1 MRFAASVFFALL
13 LTAVGLMVVP
23 SAAAQETSVDDA
35 AGALTAPLPDSTA
48 AGVGAPGEAG
58 IDMPAYPMDPERK
71 AKLISYSR
79 FVNIWRF
86 VSFFI
91 TVGVLVLIL
100 FTGLSARLR
109 TWAQRI
115 IKQPFLAL
123 WVFLILFLLVDF
135 LLNLPFDIYRG
146 FLVESDYG
154 FMNQTFGGW
163 FGEKALGLL
172 VSAVIVIVPVWLLYW
187 AINRYRQW
195 WLVFTI
201 GAIPIAVL
209 LIVIVPVVISPLFND
224 FVPIQ
229 DQELGGKLTGL
240 AESVGIHDAD
250 VFQVNASKQSSKINA
265 YVTGLFG
272 SKRIVLYDTMIKGFT
287 DEEILFVMG
296 HEMGHYVKNH
306 IFLGLGVA
314 ILFVGFMLWVANRT
328 IQLFINRF
336 HRRLGFDRVGDMASL
351 PLIILFVTV
360 LEFAFQPITNG
371 YSRYQENV
379 CDRYGID
386 ITGVDGE
393 TAARAF
399 DKLAVF
405 NLSDPSPSPL
415 IEFWFYD
422 HPALEKRMAFVRE
435 YAAGR
440 NLQAT
445 AQ

>member
-209 LIVIVPVVISPLFND
+209 LIVIVPVVISPVFND

-229 DQELGGKLTGL
+229 DQELGGQLTGL
-240 AESVGIHDAD
+240 ADSVGINDA
-250 VFQVNASKQSSKINA
+250 
-265 YVTGLFG
+265 
-272 SKRIVLYDTMIKGFT
+272 
-287 DEEILFVMG
+287 
-296 HEMGHYVKNH
+296 
-306 IFLGLGVA
+306 
-314 ILFVGFMLWVANRT
+314 
-328 IQLFINRF
+328 
-336 HRRLGFDRVGDMASL
+336 
-351 PLIILFVTV
+351 
-360 LEFAFQPITNG
+360 
-371 YSRYQENV
+371 
-379 CDRYGID
+379 
-386 ITGVDGE
+386 
-393 TAARAF
+393 
-399 DKLAVF
+399 AVF
-405 NLSDPSPSPL
+405 
-415 IEFWFYD
+415 
-422 HPALEKRMAFVRE
+422 
-435 YAAGR
+435 
-440 NLQAT
+440 
-445 AQ
+445 